1 MHEMIRER
9 QGETK
14 ANRHDLFN
22 SLLDANNDDDGVK
35 LTESEL
41 IGMISTIDRVPSANR
56 FPANIY
62 IFLLA
67 GHEVSRLHMMLVP
80 IEPKWSTDKWTYIMF
95 RVCIIGTLPR

>member
-1 MHEMIRER
+1 MIRER

-41 IGMISTIDRVPSANR
+41 IGMDFN
-56 FPANIY
+56 
-62 IFLLA
+62 
-67 GHEVSRLHMMLVP
+67 
-80 IEPKWSTDKWTYIMF
+80 D
-95 RVCIIGTLPR
+95 